1 MKLIQNFLTEN
12 ECYKRNV
19 RIKVKGAMLH
29 STGANNPYL
38 KRYVQPNIEGIGVNK
53 YNNHWNQYRPEGR
66 QVCVHG
72 FIGKLD
78 NGDIATVQTLPWDMK
93 GWHAGGDANGSYIG
107 VEICEDN
114 LSNTDYFNKV
124 YKEAVELYA
133 YLCKEFSLDPMTQ
146 IICHSEGYKKGIA
159 SNHSDVMHWFPKHGK
174 SMDTFRADVK
184 SHMEETVPQ
193 PQPQSQPTL
202 AHKVGETVKING
214 VYTSSTSD
222 KKLKPAVTTGTI
234 TKIIEGARNPYLLNN
249 GNIGWVNDGCIA
261 SASAPVN
268 NKKSN
273 EEIADEVIK
282 GLWGNGNDRK
292 VRLTNAGYDYKAIQ
306 TIVNNK
312 LR

>member
-1 MKLIQNFLTEN
+1 MEIKKNLVNESKYDIKCPYEMNAEFIVVHNTANDASAQNEIA
-12 ECYKRNV
+12 YMIRNDN
-19 RIKVKGAMLH
+19 KVSYHYAVDDKEI
-29 STGANNPYL
+29 
-38 KRYVQPNIEGIGVNK
+38 VQG
-53 YNNHWNQYRPEGR
+53 
-66 QVCVHG
+66 
-72 FIGKLD
+72 
-78 NGDIATVQTLPWDMK
+78 LPTNRN
-93 GWHAGGDANGSYIG
+93 GWHASDGGNGPGNRKGLAIEICYSKSGGDRFIQAEKN
-107 VEICEDN
+107 
-114 LSNTDYFNKV
+114 
-124 YKEAVELYA
+124 AA
-133 YLCKEFSLDPMTQ
+133 EF
-146 IICHSEGYKKGIA
+146 IA
-159 SNHSDVMHWFPKHGK
+159 SILKEKGWGIDKVKKHQDFTNKYCPHRTLDMGWERFLN
-174 SMDTFRADVK
+174 MIK

-193 PQPQSQPTL
+193 PQPQPTL